1 VSASIDT
8 LAPYPVVVPLV
19 GAAVLVALHVVA
31 RRRFADALATG
42 VAAAVTVIC
51 LVLLVDSLDGTIV
64 YWFGDWTPRGS
75 VVLGVGFVID
85 PIGSGMAAVCAGLVT
100 VTFVYTWRYFDAV
113 GVLFHSLVLV
123 FLAAI
128 CGFCL
133 SGDLFNMFVYFELMS
148 VAAYGLTGYKA
159 EEPGPLQGTLNFAV
173 TNSIGAL
180 MILSGIA
187 LLYARTGALNLAA
200 IGRGIAAGPTDGLVV
215 VAFVFVIFGFLVK
228 GAVVP
233 FHFWLADAHAV
244 APTPVC
250 VLFSGV
256 MVELGL
262 YAAARSYW
270 TVFAPGFEVHETE
283 LRGLLVAVGVVT
295 ALVGA
300 VMSLVQEHLK
310 RLLAFSTVTYA
321 GLFLLGFAMLDARGL
336 AGTALFVMAHAFL
349 KGALFMSA
357 GVLLHRWGTVD
368 LGALTG
374 LGRGEWLTGV
384 LFVVAGIGLIGL
396 PPFGTFIGKALIE
409 ESAAD
414 VGFGWLVVVFVVASG
429 LSAAAGLRATARVF
443 LGWDPPVSVP
453 PTAVA
458 AHFETAPE
466 RTRTPL
472 VMLVPIAVLVA
483 VGLGLALVPHLVD
496 GVERATL
503 RFVDAP
509 AYASRVIDGAAGSP
523 HREAESTFH
532 VTGTAVAASIAT
544 TIVALAAAALALAR
558 RRLPRAVMGAARRG
572 STVLAPLRSL
582 HSGHVGDYIAWLTVG
597 VALFGGILAVATR

>member
-1 VSASIDT
+1 
-8 LAPYPVVVPLV
+8 LAPYPVVVPLI
-19 GAAVLVALHVVA
+19 GAATLVALHVVA
-31 RRRFADALATG
+31 RRRLADALATG

-51 LVLLVDSLDGTIV
+51 LVLLVESLDGTIV
-64 YWFGDWTPRGS
+64 YWFGDWTPRGA

-85 PIGSGMAAVCAGLVT
+85 PVGAGMAVVCAGLVT
-100 VTFVYTWRYFDAV
+100 AAFVYTWRYFDAV

-159 EEPGPLQGTLNFAV
+159 EEPGPLQGALNFAV

-200 IGRGIAAGPTDGLVV
+200 IGRGLAAGPTDGLVV

-270 TVFAPGFEVHETE
+270 TVFAPAFEMHEPE
-283 LRGLLVAVGVVT
+283 IRGLLVAVGVVT

-368 LGALTG
+368 LRALTG
-374 LGRGEWLTGV
+374 LGRGEWLTGM

-429 LSAAAGLRATARVF
+429 LSAAAGLRAAARVF
-443 LGWDPPVSVP
+443 LGWDPPRTVP
-453 PTAVA
+453 PTAV

-472 VMLVPIAVLVA
+472 VMLVPIAVIVV

-496 GVERATL
+496 GVERAAA
-503 RFVDAP
+503 RFVDTQS
-509 AYASRVIDGAAGSP
+509 YASRVIDGSTGSP
-523 HREAESTFH
+523 QPDAESTFH
-532 VTGTAVAASIAT
+532 VSGTAVAASIAT
-544 TIVALAAAALALAR
+544 TVVALAAAALALAR
-558 RRLPRAVMGAARRG
+558 QRLPRVVLVAAQRG
-572 STVLAPLRSL
+572 NTVLAPLRSL
-582 HSGHVGDYIAWLTVG
+582 HSGLVGDYIAWLTAG
-597 VALFGGILAVATR
+597 VALFGGILAAATR